1 MGSRNKIGEHQ
12 VNKYIYIY
20 LSSLKAVNMLKS
32 NIYIILVILTVSL
45 FEETCAKGGMG
56 KNSGRLAAGRGGRGG
71 ASGGLYG
78 GGDYENAPCV
88 GLCYHN
94 KLQALE
100 EKSDDYSRGWS
111 LNRKEFDKQP
121 PCTGLCQMFRE
132 LNLPNPFDGRFQ
144 HTGTRPTPKPTTQST
159 SRPS

>member
-1 MGSRNKIGEHQ
+1 MYFFFQNCFG
-12 VNKYIYIY
+12 VFW
-20 LSSLKAVNMLKS
+20 LSLSVFFLISL
-32 NIYIILVILTVSL
+32 ILLPMH
-45 FEETCAKGGMG
+45 E
-56 KNSGRLAAGRGGRGG
+56 
-71 ASGGLYG
+71 
-78 GGDYENAPCV
+78 DENAPCV

-100 EKSDDYSRGWS
+100 EKSDDYSRGWP

>member
-1 MGSRNKIGEHQ
+1 
-12 VNKYIYIY
+12 
-20 LSSLKAVNMLKS
+20 MLKS
-32 NIYIILVILTVSL
+32 NIYIILVILAVSL

-56 KNSGRLAAGRGGRGG
+56 KNSGRLAAGRGGRGRGGGG
-71 ASGGLYG
+71 ARGRGGGYGGGGGAAGGLYG

-100 EKSDDYSRGWS
+100 EKSDDYSRGWP
-111 LNRKEFDKQP
+111 LNRKEFDRQP

-132 LNLPNPFDGRFQ
+132 MNLPNPFDGRFQ